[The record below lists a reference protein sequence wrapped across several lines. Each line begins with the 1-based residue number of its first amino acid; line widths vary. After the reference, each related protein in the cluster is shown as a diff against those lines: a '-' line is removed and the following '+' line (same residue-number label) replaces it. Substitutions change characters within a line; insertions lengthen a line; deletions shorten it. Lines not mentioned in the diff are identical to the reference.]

1 MKVIAINGSP
11 NKNGNTYH
19 SLKIVTEQLNKQGIE
34 TEIVQIGNKVIRGC
48 MHCNKCAANQ
58 DQKCAMTSDIVN
70 EYLEKMIDADG
81 IILGSPVH
89 FSGVGGTMKSFL
101 DRVFYVAAV
110 NPSLFQHKV
119 GASVVAVRRSGGIP
133 TMEQLNNFL
142 NYSEMLIAT
151 SNYWTVAHGWTPG
164 EVNQDEE
171 GVQIMQVLGRNMA
184 YLLRL
189 KENGEHIVERPSKTK
204 KILTN
209 FIR

>member
-11 NKNGNTYH
+11 NSEGNTYH
-19 SLKIVTEQLNKQGIE
+19 TLKIVTDQLEKSGIE
-34 TEIVQIGNKVIRGC
+34 TEIVQVGNKLIRGC
-48 MHCNKCAANQ
+48 MHCNKCAKNQ
-58 DQKCAMTSDIVN
+58 DQKCAMSNDVVN
-70 EYLEKMIDADG
+70 EYLEKMIEADG

-101 DRVFYVAAV
+101 DRAFYVAAV
-110 NPSLFQHKV
+110 NPSLLQHKI
-119 GASVVAVRRSGGIP
+119 GASVVSVRRSGGIP

-151 SNYWTVAHGWTPG
+151 SNYWTVAHGWRPG
-164 EVNQDEE
+164 EINQDAE
-171 GVQIMQVLGRNMA
+171 GVQIMEVLGKNMA
-184 YLLRL
+184 YMLKL
-189 KENGEHIVERPSKTK
+189 KENGENVVERPSKTK

>member
-1 MKVIAINGSP
+1 MKVVAINGSP
-11 NKNGNTYH
+11 NKEGNTFH
-19 SLKIVTEQLNKQGIE
+19 LLKLVTDILEEQGIE
-34 TEIVQIGNKVIRGC
+34 TEIVQVGNKVIRGC
-48 MHCNKCAANQ
+48 MHCNQCAKNQ
-58 DQKCAMTSDIVN
+58 DMKCAMPNDIVN

-101 DRVFYVAAV
+101 DRAFYVAAV

-119 GASVVAVRRSGGIP
+119 GASVVSVRRSGGIP

-164 EVNQDEE
+164 EVHQDEE
-171 GVQIMQVLGRNMA
+171 GIQIMNVLGNNMA
-184 YLLRL
+184 YLLKLR
-189 KENGEHIVERPSKTK
+189 ENGNNVINRPGKTK
-204 KILTN
+204 KTLTN